1 MAHKPGVRVVALAD
15 DARVRAQHTARVLEQ
30 VLEGTGARASLIER
44 AAAALGISTR
54 QVYALLGRYKGARVA
69 STLVRKTS
77 ARGHRLDPKV
87 EGIIEATLRQRWLTQ
102 ESGKLAAV
110 VAEIR
115 ARAEEAGCHPPAYN
129 SIAKRIPIVFSSLE
143 IAKHRG
149 GEAAVRRL
157 IPRPGYITA
166 PRPLAVVQAD
176 HTPSDINFIQV
187 VDGGHRYIGRAYLTV
202 ATDVYSRAVLGFCLT
217 LERPSRLSVA
227 LCLAHALC
235 RKDDWL
241 EARGMAANDWPMF
254 GRPKVLLVDMG
265 AEFRSALFKEAC
277 EDFGINVRLRNRG
290 NVHTGGIIERLL
302 GILNGILGGLYGRTG
317 NSVADRGDYPALAR
331 ACLTFEELERCVAL
345 AILHHNNRCPAKTLM
360 VPQTTWLEAID
371 HAPRHNDDP
380 TRVLLHFL
388 PNERRALTPQGVSIN
403 AIDYYGDVLGPLVPD
418 RDRLGKLDFRYDP
431 RDVSRVYLH
440 HPQTKEFVPVGRRD
454 GSVEKIT
461 LWEHALGRRDRRS
474 RSGTTEK
481 DKVRFQRQI
490 WAISDSA
497 HARNIAAKKIE
508 VRNKVRAQHAAA
520 APKPYQAMEP
530 ETPAA
535 PPSPRPSKKRLPMEE
550 W

>member
-54 QVYALLGRYKGARVA
+54 QVYALLGRYKAARVA

-176 HTPSDINFIQV
+176 HTPSISISFKWS
-187 VDGGHRYIGRAYLTV
+187 TV
-202 ATDVYSRAVLGFCLT
+202 AIVISAARTSR
-217 LERPSRLSVA
+217 
-227 LCLAHALC
+227 
-235 RKDDWL
+235 
-241 EARGMAANDWPMF
+241 
-254 GRPKVLLVDMG
+254 
-265 AEFRSALFKEAC
+265 
-277 EDFGINVRLRNRG
+277 
-290 NVHTGGIIERLL
+290 
-302 GILNGILGGLYGRTG
+302 
-317 NSVADRGDYPALAR
+317 
-331 ACLTFEELERCVAL
+331 
-345 AILHHNNRCPAKTLM
+345 
-360 VPQTTWLEAID
+360 
-371 HAPRHNDDP
+371 
-380 TRVLLHFL
+380 
-388 PNERRALTPQGVSIN
+388 
-403 AIDYYGDVLGPLVPD
+403 
-418 RDRLGKLDFRYDP
+418 
-431 RDVSRVYLH
+431 
-440 HPQTKEFVPVGRRD
+440 
-454 GSVEKIT
+454 
-461 LWEHALGRRDRRS
+461 
-474 RSGTTEK
+474 
-481 DKVRFQRQI
+481 
-490 WAISDSA
+490 
-497 HARNIAAKKIE
+497 
-508 VRNKVRAQHAAA
+508 
-520 APKPYQAMEP
+520 
-530 ETPAA
+530 
-535 PPSPRPSKKRLPMEE
+535 
-550 W
+550 